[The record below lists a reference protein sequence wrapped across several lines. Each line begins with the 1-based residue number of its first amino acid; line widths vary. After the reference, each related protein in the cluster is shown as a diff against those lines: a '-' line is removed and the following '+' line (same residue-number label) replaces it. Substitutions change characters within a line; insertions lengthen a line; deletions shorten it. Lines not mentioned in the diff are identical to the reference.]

1 MECNDIAPPLFA
13 NPNSECRLEVATMA
27 RIDKAPFSPNS
38 ETASPRHYPVDSNPH
53 EQIDVLRYV
62 NYLARRG
69 QEEAENQRHDHSAYL
84 VSLIQYWL
92 AQQWGSAEVSKP
104 VTPRPHRS

>member
-1 MECNDIAPPLFA
+1 
-13 NPNSECRLEVATMA
+13 MA
-27 RIDKAPFSPNS
+27 KIDETPFSPEAEPTS
-38 ETASPRHYPVDSNPH
+38 EPPSARSINHHQEVDL
-53 EQIDVLRYV
+53 LRYI
-62 NYLARRG
+62 NYLARRA

-104 VTPRPHRS
+104 LPPRSQRS